1 MENIQQKSLQET
13 LQTEVFNIEKESV
26 EIVPFNVIRE
36 VINIIKKIDKDM
48 EFLLDIFIYQLENIS
63 DEKIRTF
70 SFYKLL
76 KFYGFFGVTDILKTR
91 QKMVI
96 LKGTKM
102 LVKEPF
108 LKNKD
113 RILINTLMEPYGVFA
128 KNA

>member
-1 MENIQQKSLQET
+1 
-13 LQTEVFNIEKESV
+13 
-26 EIVPFNVIRE
+26 
-36 VINIIKKIDKDM
+36 M

-113 RILINTLMEPYGVFA
+113 RILINTLMEPYGVVA